1 MSRIIV
7 KGLPTYLSDVRLRDH
22 FAQRGAVTD
31 VKLMKRPDGTSR
43 RFGFVGYRSEQEAQD
58 AMDYFNR
65 TFIDTS
71 RITVELAKKIGDEE
85 LKQQDEKRKALKRK
99 AADEAG
105 AAVVEASPA
114 AAAAKDG
121 KKAKLEGSKATEGAQ
136 DKKAKHKSK
145 AVSFEEFMAVMAPK
159 SKRKTWQNEELGPQQ
174 TTSDIL
180 GSQPADPAADAQK
193 KDKRKKTKEKDG
205 NESAGDSGAPG
216 DASADVEEA
225 EKDGAVNDEELD
237 DLEYMRRRMRH
248 RVGVG
253 LEDEADPKDKV
264 EKAFEQSDD
273 EDDVGEQEAS
283 ESESEDEEVVRKQE
297 QQRKAAEETAQRE
310 QKIVDEIMESG
321 RLFIRNLPYSASSD
335 DIREFFESFGNVSQV
350 HIPLDKDT
358 KASKGLAFVTFG
370 DPAHALSAYRAKDG
384 ATFQGRLLHLIPAVD
399 KHPKPDAPK
408 TVKQTKHEKRKA
420 EAGKDF
426 NWGMLYMNSDAVA
439 SSIADRLGVS
449 KSDILNPQDSPADN
463 AAVRL
468 ALAETRIIQETK
480 EFLANEGI
488 DVDAFDRKERSET
501 TMLVKNIPYGTTA
514 QEIEEL
520 FARHGQVGKVLIP
533 PTGTIAVVDMPV
545 VGEARTAFLSI
556 AYKRFR
562 NSILYLEKAPAGV
575 FKPEADGQ
583 AGEGGA
589 AKIKQAPLVG
599 QEAPKPRSAA
609 VVLGAGTGSEA
620 EAEPGATLFVKNLS
634 FSTND
639 ERLGQVFGGLSDF
652 AFARIQ
658 TKPDPKQPGG
668 QGRLSMG
675 YGFVG
680 FKSVDAAKNAQK
692 AMDGHVLDGHTL
704 NVSFAKRGQDAD
716 DLAAAGITKK
726 SATTKIIVKNLPF
739 EATKRDIRELFGSQG
754 QLKSVR
760 LPKKFDSKTRGFAFV
775 EYVSRREAESA
786 FRNLKHTHLLGRHL
800 VLQWSDSSD
809 GGNLTGEGELERARL
824 KTRLGFVGTDDDG
837 RKREVAGKKGKIKLG
852 HEDIVQAV
860 AAERRKNAMADDG
873 DDDDRDD

>member
-7 KGLPTYLSDVRLRDH
+7 KGLPSYLSDVRLRDH

-43 RFGFVGYRSEQEAQD
+43 RFGFVGYRSEDEAKD
-58 AMDYFNR
+58 ALSYFNK
-65 TFIDTS
+65 TFVDTS

-85 LKQQDEKRKALKRK
+85 LKQQEEKRKALKRK
-99 AADEAG
+99 ADDSSTSAS
-105 AAVVEASPA
+105 AAHDCATL
-114 AAAAKDG
+114 G
-121 KKAKLEGSKATEGAQ
+121 KKAKVNAKATA
-136 DKKAKHKSK
+136 DVPKKSK
-145 AVSFEEFMAVMAPK
+145 SKSKGVSFEEFMAVMAPK
-159 SKRKTWQNEELGPQQ
+159 AKRKTWQNEEAVPQQ
-174 TTSDIL
+174 TTQDIL
-180 GSQPADPAADAQK
+180 GVQPVESGAS
-193 KDKRKKTKEKDG
+193 KDKATKKKAKAAQHSQASGNDKNAAAAYNDSDDDEVTEKD
-205 NESAGDSGAPG
+205 E
-216 DASADVEEA
+216 
-225 EKDGAVNDEELD
+225 AVNDEELD

-248 RVGVG
+248 RVGA
-253 LEDEADPKDKV
+253 EEETAAAQ

-273 EDDVGEQEAS
+273 EEDGANGDDLPD
-283 ESESEDEEVVRKQE
+283 SESEDEEVLRKQE
-297 QQRKAAEETAQRE
+297 EEQRAAEEAARKE

-321 RLFIRNLPYSASSD
+321 RLFIRNLPYSATED
-335 DIREFFESFGNVSQV
+335 EIREFFESFGNVSQV
-350 HIPLDKDT
+350 HIPLDKET
-358 KASKGLAFVTFG
+358 KASKGLAFVTFS

-384 ATFQGRLLHLIPAVD
+384 STFQGRLLHLIPAVD

-408 TVKQTKHEKRKA
+408 TVKQNKHEKRKT

-449 KSDILNPQDSPADN
+449 KSDILNPQDAASDN

-514 QEIEEL
+514 EEIEEL
-520 FARHGQVGKVLIP
+520 FAKHGQVGKVLIP

-545 VGEARTAFLSI
+545 IGEARTAFRSV
-556 AYKRFR
+556 AYKRFK

-575 FKPEADGQ
+575 LKPKAEGEDGP
-583 AGEGGA
+583 ERPT
-589 AKIKQAPLVG
+589 IKQAPLVG
-599 QEAPKPRSAA
+599 KEAPKQRSAA
-609 VVLGAGTGSEA
+609 VVLGAGTGNES

-634 FSTND
+634 FATND

-658 TKPDPKQPGG
+658 TKADAKHPG
-668 QGRLSMG
+668 QRLSMG

-692 AMDGHVLDGHTL
+692 AMEGHVLDGHTL
-704 NVSFAKRGQDAD
+704 SVSFAKRGQDAD
-716 DLAAAGITKK
+716 DLAAAGISKK

-809 GGNLTGEGELERARL
+809 GGNVTGERELERARL
-824 KTRLGFVGTDDDG
+824 KTRLGYVGTDDDG
-837 RKREVAGKKGKIKLG
+837 RKRDVAGKKAKIKLG
-852 HEDIVQAV
+852 HEDIVKAV
-860 AAERRKNAMADDG
+860 AAEKRKKALAGGGDG
-873 DDDDRDD
+873 DDDDDDE